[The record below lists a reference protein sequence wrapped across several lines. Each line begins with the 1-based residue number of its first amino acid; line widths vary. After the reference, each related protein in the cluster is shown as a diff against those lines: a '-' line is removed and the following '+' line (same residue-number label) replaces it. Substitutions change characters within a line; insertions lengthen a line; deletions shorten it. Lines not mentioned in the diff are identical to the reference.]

1 MEYYSALEREGMP
14 TPATDGMRPEH
25 VMLSEISQSQTD
37 IVQVHFSEVPRVV
50 KFMEIENR
58 MVVARGGGM

>member
-1 MEYYSALEREGMP
+1 MP